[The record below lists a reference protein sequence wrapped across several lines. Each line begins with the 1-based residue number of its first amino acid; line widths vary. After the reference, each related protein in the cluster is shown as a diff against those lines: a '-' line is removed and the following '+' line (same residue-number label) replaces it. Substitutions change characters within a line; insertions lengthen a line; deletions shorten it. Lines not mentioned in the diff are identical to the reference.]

1 MVSGSVS
8 LSCSEYFSPFPHGTG
23 SLSVSQEY
31 LALPDGAGGFTQDFS
46 GPVLLRIRLREYW
59 DFIYRPVTF
68 SGGVFQTPS
77 TIEVFSVSAVLQPWP
92 GLNLSS
98 LGSSPFARH
107 YLGNHVCFLF
117 HRLLRCFSWPGSLPD
132 YSGYHIF
139 NMVGCP
145 IGRSSDCRLFAP
157 TRSLSQL
164 VTSFIASESQG
175 IRHALLLTFLSTV
188 RQMHIINT
196 KMSKNLSL
204 NPGRSREWWRISESN
219 R

>member
-46 GPVLLRIRLREYW
+46 GPVLLRIRHRWYA

-68 SGGVFQTPS
+68 YGGVFQAPS
-77 TIEVFSVSAVLQPWP
+77 TIVVPSVSAVLQPWK

-117 HRLLRCFSWPGSLPD
+117 HRLLRCFSWPGLPPEQVRD
-132 YSGYHIF
+132 TISSIWWVAPLGDLRMDGYLHL
-139 NMVGCP
+139 P
-145 IGRSSDCRLFAP
+145 EAY
-157 TRSLSQL
+157 RSLSRPSSPLRAKASAMRSCLLSYPQCVKCTL
-164 VTSFIASESQG
+164 SIPRCQRTFPFIPAKAGSG
-175 IRHALLLTFLSTV
+175 G
-188 RQMHIINT
+188 
-196 KMSKNLSL
+196 KY
-204 NPGRSREWWRISESN
+204 RS
-219 R
+219 